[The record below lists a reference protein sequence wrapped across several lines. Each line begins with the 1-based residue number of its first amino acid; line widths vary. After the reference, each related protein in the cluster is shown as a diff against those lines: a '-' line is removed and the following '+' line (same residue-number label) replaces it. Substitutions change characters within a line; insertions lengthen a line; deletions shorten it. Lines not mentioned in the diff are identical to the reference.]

1 MVKLEEEVKELKNL
15 VEEIKADIIEK
26 DNDLDHPQKRSDE
39 LYTLLR
45 EAKEVAFKEFKAS
58 SEYTDLLDKKYVV
71 GFEDFH
77 MDALELFP
85 EIDFSLIKLRVA
97 AESSLLQ
104 TSFEDINVEDDASTQ
119 FANDDLKFGG
129 DSPVVYPLEMI
140 SIPCFF
146 SLFIFLFFLFY
157 LFIIFRKGLLF

>member
-58 SEYTDLLDKKYVV
+58 SEYTDLLDKNYVA

-77 MDALELFP
+77 TDALELFP

-97 AESSLLQ
+97 TESSLL
-104 TSFEDINVEDDASTQ
+104 
-119 FANDDLKFGG
+119 
-129 DSPVVYPLEMI
+129 
-140 SIPCFF
+140 
-146 SLFIFLFFLFY
+146 
-157 LFIIFRKGLLF
+157 